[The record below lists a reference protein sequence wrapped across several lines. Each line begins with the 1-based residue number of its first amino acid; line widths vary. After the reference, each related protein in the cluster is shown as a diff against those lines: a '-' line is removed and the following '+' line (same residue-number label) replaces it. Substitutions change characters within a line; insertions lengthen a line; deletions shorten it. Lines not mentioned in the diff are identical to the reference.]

1 MNDQIAKNEI
11 DDILNTIVHY
21 KMLIIGTIIVF
32 VSVAYLYAFFIQ
44 KAIYKADILIKIA
57 QNNTHIIENEESLA
71 QILLTKYQVDNS
83 KNKPM
88 PFISNV
94 VKPKYSKGV
103 IRIYA
108 DGYDKTSLDKLLKEK
123 FMELTVEHNL
133 SVQTYIK
140 DQKKIISNTQENIYD
155 LERQRDNFLSQN
167 KVMESQLD
175 KSLNCAYAISI
186 LRNDNAILELNSI
199 ILKQK
204 NFLVALNTTIKDNR
218 TFSTK
223 IKGEMHL
230 NPETITPS
238 KKLIVILGLVSG
250 LLFSILLSL
259 FLQFLR
265 DRRE

>member
-1 MNDQIAKNEI
+1 MNSQIPKNEI
-11 DDILNTIVHY
+11 DDILNTILNY
-21 KMLIIGTIIVF
+21 KKLIIGIVIIF
-32 VSVAYLYAFFIQ
+32 VSVASFYAFFIQ
-44 KAIYKADILIKIA
+44 KAIYKADILIQIA

-71 QILLTKYQVDNS
+71 QILITKYQVDNN
-83 KNKPM
+83 KDKPM

-108 DGYDKTSLDKLLKEK
+108 DGYNKTSLDKLLKEK

-140 DQKKIISNTQENIYD
+140 DQKMIILNTQKNIHD
-155 LERQRDNFLSQN
+155 MESQRDNFLSQN
-167 KVMESQLD
+167 NNMESQLD

-204 NFLVALNTTIKDNR
+204 NFLVALNTTIKPNR

-223 IKGEMHL
+223 IKGEMYL
-230 NPETITPS
+230 NPKTITPS

-250 LLFSILLSL
+250 LLFSILLAF

-265 DRRE
+265 DRRK